1 VVFVATQPY
10 LLHPFLVVNPSPIA
24 AVVFDLDGLMFN
36 TELLYDI
43 VMKELLARRRIERFD
58 AELKRL
64 MMGQPGPAAFK
75 AMFDYHQLTHETYE
89 SIQGESDEIFKG
101 VLEEKLEPMPGL
113 FNLLDA
119 LETAKLPKAIATSSR
134 LQFVEYVLG
143 RFDLQKR
150 FGFILTAESIT
161 HGKPNPEIY
170 SKAAARHGFEPA
182 QVLALEDSHNGCKA
196 AVNAGLFAV
205 AVPGEHS
212 RDHDF
217 TGARF
222 VANGLSDPRI
232 YEALSIAAP

>member
-1 VVFVATQPY
+1 
-10 LLHPFLVVNPSPIA
+10 VNSLPIA

-43 VMKELLARRRIERFD
+43 VMKELLLRRNIDRFD
-58 AELKRL
+58 DELKRL

-75 AMFDYHQLTHETYE
+75 AMFDYHRLTNEKYE
-89 SIQGESDEIFKG
+89 LIQDESDEIFKG

-113 FNLLDA
+113 FGLLDA
-119 LETAKLPKAIATSSR
+119 LESAELPKAIATSSR
-134 LQFVEYVLG
+134 LKFVEYVLG
-143 RFDLQKR
+143 RFDLAPR
-150 FGFILTAESIT
+150 FQFILTAESIT

-170 SKAAARHGFEPA
+170 SKAAARHGFEPHR
-182 QVLALEDSHNGCKA
+182 VLALEDSHNGCRA

-205 AVPGEHS
+205 AVPGDHS

-222 VANGLSDPRI
+222 VANGLTDPRI
-232 YEALSIAAP
+232 YEALGIGIP